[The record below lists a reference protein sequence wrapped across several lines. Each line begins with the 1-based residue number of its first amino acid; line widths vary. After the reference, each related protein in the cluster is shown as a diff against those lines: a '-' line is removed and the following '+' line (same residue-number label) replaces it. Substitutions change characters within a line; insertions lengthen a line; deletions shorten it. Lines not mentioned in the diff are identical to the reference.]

1 MCVCMFVCVCINKNS
16 YVRMENRMET
26 MQPIIAWV
34 YGALRG
40 SVKMELWYS
49 LRQS

>member
-1 MCVCMFVCVCINKNS
+1 MCVCMFVCVCIDKNN
-16 YVRMENRMET
+16 YVRMENRMEN

-40 SVKMELWYS
+40 SVKMEL
-49 LRQS
+49 QH